1 MAAAEDQGIGGEG
14 YYDAD
19 LESFLF
25 KTGGRHAYRKG
36 QQIYLCYGM
45 YDNRSLLEIYGFHL
59 GCSNPQ
65 ENVSLQDVISTQGKG
80 PIHNPPP
87 LQVLS
92 IPISYFKF
100 NSNLAELTKNESP
113 H

>member
-14 YYDAD
+14 YYDAE
-19 LESFLF
+19 LESFVF
-25 KTGGRHAYRKG
+25 KTGERHAYRKG

-80 PIHNPPP
+80 TIHNPR
-87 LQVLS
+87 LLNSAS
-92 IPISYFKF
+92 I
-100 NSNLAELTKNESP
+100 LAELTNNESP
-113 H
+113 VDPMLLIRLH